1 MKSQLPTATA
11 TQFIMGQSALGAVM
25 VAMGEGGIAAIML
38 GDDPEALH
46 HTALDS
52 FPGIHPVHGEM
63 ADRTLAAV
71 QACIDTPWAPT
82 DLKLTIQGT
91 SFQQQVW
98 QALRAIPCGTTTTY
112 TELAAR
118 IGRPGAVRAV
128 AGACAANR
136 LAVVIPCHR
145 VIRSDGNL
153 SGYRWGV
160 GRKQWLL
167 ERERAGMASGR

>member
-1 MKSQLPTATA
+1 MKPASPAAMPARLV
-11 TQFIMGQSALGAVM
+11 MGQSALGAVL
-25 VAMGEGGIAAIML
+25 VAMGDEGIVAIML
-38 GDDPEALH
+38 GDDPESLH
-46 HTALDS
+46 HAALAS
-52 FPGIHPVHGEM
+52 FPGARPVHDQM

-71 QACIDTPWAPT
+71 LACIDTPWTLP
-82 DLKLTIQGT
+82 DLKLHIQGT
-91 SFQQQVW
+91 PFQQQVW
-98 QALRAIPCGTTTTY
+98 QALRAIPCGSTMTY

-145 VIRSDGNL
+145 VIRSDGSL
-153 SGYRWGV
+153 SGYGWGV

-167 ERERAGMASGR
+167 ERERAGMSPDR